1 MLKKELESSIIYNN
15 IEDDIIIDDDNIFSF
30 DNKIINNPSIISSP
44 IIYNNILNVIEMDE
58 INDEKDKFIHKLM
71 LEELK
76 NKNLIKKNYN
86 LICLS
91 NKLRYNIVLNQ
102 LLHKLQLKEIN
113 KKLTEYYIGYRLW
126 KSLLS

>member
-1 MLKKELESSIIYNN
+1 MLKIELESSIIYNN